1 MSKDAYDIAFSVG
14 LDVVEKIK
22 NTQKQNIVEAAK
34 LIAEAHMNGNTFYVS
49 GSGHSHGVAEE
60 LYGRAGG
67 LAFTVPIMTSE
78 LTLTE
83 HPTKSTFIE
92 RLEGYATILAELY
105 KISENDVVLIASN
118 SGRNAYPVELA
129 LEAKNRG
136 AKVIAMTS
144 LSHSKQVT
152 SRHKSGKL
160 LYEIADIVID
170 TCGQKGDAATYLEGI
185 DVPILPTSSI
195 SNTFICAA
203 LSAEVASYLHVNHH
217 EVEVLVSANV
227 DGGFEKNEA
236 YMEKY
241 CRMYIQKQD
250 K

>member
-1 MSKDAYDIAFSVG
+1 MKQDGFDVAFEVG
-14 LDVVEKIK
+14 LGVVNKIK
-22 NTQKQNIVEAAK
+22 NTQKEAIKKAGRT
-34 LIAEAHMNGNTFYVS
+34 ISEAHRNGKTFYVS

-67 LAFTVPIMTSE
+67 LAFSVPILTSE

-92 RLEGYATILAELY
+92 RLAGYATILVDLY
-105 KISENDVVLIASN
+105 KIGEGDVVLIASN

-129 LEAKNRG
+129 IEAKKRG

-144 LSHSKQVT
+144 MAHSTQVS
-152 SRHKSGKL
+152 SRDKSGKRL
-160 LYEIADIVID
+160 FEVADIVID
-170 TCGQKGDAATYLEGI
+170 TCGEVGDSATYIDGI

-195 SNTFICAA
+195 ANAFICA
-203 LSAEVASYLHVNHH
+203 SITAEVVCDLTAHNC

-227 DGGFEKNEA
+227 DGGYEKNEK

-241 CRMYIQKQD
+241 CRMYIK

>member
-1 MSKDAYDIAFSVG
+1 MSIDAYETAFRVG
-14 LDVVEKIK
+14 LDVVDKIK
-22 NTQKQNIVEAAK
+22 TTQKENIVKAARM
-34 LIAEAHMNGNTFYVS
+34 IAHAHMDGKTFYVS
-49 GSGHSHGVAEE
+49 GSGHSHSVAEE

-67 LAFTVPIMTSE
+67 LAFTVPIMTTE

-105 KISENDVVLIASN
+105 KVSAGDVVLIASN

-129 LEAKNRG
+129 MESKKRG
-136 AKVIAMTS
+136 ASVIALTS
-144 LSHSKQVT
+144 ISHSSQVS
-152 SRHKSGKL
+152 SRHKSNQRL
-160 LYEIADIVID
+160 FEVADIVID
-170 TCGQKGDAATYLEGI
+170 TCGEKGDANTYLEGI
-185 DVPILPTSSI
+185 SIPILPTSSI

-203 LSAEVASYLHVNHH
+203 LSAEVASYLHEKGA

-241 CRMYIQKQD
+241 CRMYTRK
-250 K
+250 